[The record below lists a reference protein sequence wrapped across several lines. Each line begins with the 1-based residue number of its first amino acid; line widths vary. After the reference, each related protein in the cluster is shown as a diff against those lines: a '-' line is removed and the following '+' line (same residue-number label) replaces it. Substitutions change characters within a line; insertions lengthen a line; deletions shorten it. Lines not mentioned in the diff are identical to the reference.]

1 MLLLGAVLALLI
13 GITLGALG
21 GGGSILMLPTLV
33 YALHVDPK
41 SAIPISLVV
50 VGSSSALAAIP
61 YARRSLVDWRR
72 AAVFGPAAMAGAFGG
87 GHLAHWVPSSILLL
101 SFGLMMLVTSVSMI
115 RGRTATAAAPRKVR
129 VGTLIALGIGV
140 GIASGLVGA
149 GGGFLIVPA
158 LTLLAGLP
166 MPRAVGTSLAIIA
179 LQSFAGS
186 AGHLAHTPIHAPLT
200 VTLVAAASLGSVVGT
215 MIAAKIE
222 PTTLRKLFGGLV
234 LATALFVIGKTLAAI
249 VPRSVLTS
257 GPSLALAGGIL
268 IGLSASLLL
277 LTHGRIAGIS
287 GIYGG
292 LLRHQGTERL
302 FRLAFLGGLLFA
314 GGVLAVV
321 APYVFPAA
329 TSSSTPLAIVAVA
342 GALVG
347 YGTRLG
353 GGCTSGHGVCG
364 MSRLS
369 ARSLVATLT
378 FIATGALT
386 VFSMRHLFGSA
397 Q

>member
-13 GITLGALG
+13 GIALGALG

-61 YARRSLVDWRR
+61 CARRSLVDWRK

-115 RGRTATAAAPRKVR
+115 RGRPATTALPRKVR

-140 GIASGLVGA
+140 GIVSGLVGA

-158 LTLLAGLP
+158 LTLFAGLP

-179 LQSFAGS
+179 MQSFAGS

-200 VTLVAAASLGSVVGT
+200 VTLVAAAGLGSVLGT
-215 MIAAKIE
+215 MIGAKIE
-222 PTTLRKLFGGLV
+222 PAALRKLFGGLV
-234 LATALFVIGKTLAAI
+234 LATALFVIGKTVTAI
-249 VPRSVLTS
+249 VPRAVLTS

-292 LLRHQGTERL
+292 LLRYQGTERL
-302 FRLAFLGGLLFA
+302 FRLAFLGGLLFT

-321 APYVFPAA
+321 APYMFPAA